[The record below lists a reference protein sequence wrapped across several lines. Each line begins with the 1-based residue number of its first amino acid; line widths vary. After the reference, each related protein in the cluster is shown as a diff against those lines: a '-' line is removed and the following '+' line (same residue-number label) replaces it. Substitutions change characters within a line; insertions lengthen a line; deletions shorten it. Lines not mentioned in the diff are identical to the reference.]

1 MFAMPALLSVY
12 PDALFVQTHRTPVDA
27 MASVSSLV
35 TILRSAFSDAVDP
48 VTVCREAIDYWSE
61 TMDKFLNERDRLAS
75 KRICDVEYD
84 EISRDPIAAV
94 RRIYDHFG
102 WSLSQQ
108 AEQRMR
114 VLVAKHAER
123 QPGNHR
129 YHLSQFGSSAEEVL
143 SAFAPYCQ
151 RFGLS
156 PVEGEK
162 IWPSRRDSALP
173 ETQPRSGFVSVAKN
187 NGETDG

>member
-1 MFAMPALLSVY
+1 
-12 PDALFVQTHRTPVDA
+12 

-61 TMDKFLNERDRLAS
+61 TVEKFLNERDRLAS
-75 KRICDVEYD
+75 QRICDVEFD
-84 EISRDPIAAV
+84 EVSRDPIAAV
-94 RRIYDHFG
+94 RRIYDYFG
-102 WSLSQQ
+102 WSLSKQ

-114 VLVAKHAER
+114 TLVASHAER

-129 YHLSQFGSSAEEVL
+129 YHLSQFGFSAEEVL

-156 PVEGEK
+156 PVEDEE
-162 IWPSRRDSALP
+162 IWSSRRDSALP
-173 ETQPRSGFVSVAKN
+173 ETQRRSGSVSFVGN
-187 NGETDG
+187 NGEVGG

>member
-1 MFAMPALLSVY
+1 MPELLSVY
-12 PDALFVQTHRTPVDA
+12 PDALFVQTHRTPVDS

-48 VTVCREAIDYWSE
+48 FTACREAINYWSE
-61 TMDKFLNERDRLAS
+61 AVEKFLHERDRLIS
-75 KRICDVEYD
+75 QRICDVQYD

-94 RRIYDHFG
+94 GRIYDRFG
-102 WSLSQQ
+102 WSLSRE

-114 VLVAKHAER
+114 ALVKSHAQR

-143 SAFAPYCQ
+143 GAFAPYCQ
-151 RFGLS
+151 RFGLAKPDEEALRS
-156 PVEGEK
+156 PQTGSSFRKKQE
-162 IWPSRRDSALP
+162 ILM
-173 ETQPRSGFVSVAKN
+173 QPQSWG
-187 NGETDG
+187 

>member
-1 MFAMPALLSVY
+1 MPALLSIY

-48 VTVCREAIDYWSE
+48 IMVCREAIHYWSE
-61 TMDKFLNERDRLAS
+61 TMHKFLNERDRLAS
-75 KRICDVEYD
+75 NRICDVEYD

-102 WSLSQQ
+102 WSLSQN

-114 VLVAKHAER
+114 TLVASHAER

-143 SAFAPYCQ
+143 DAFAPYCQ

-156 PVEGEK
+156 GLDGEK
-162 IWPSRRDSALP
+162 LSSSRQASSFP
-173 ETQPRSGFVSVAKN
+173 EAQRRSGFLSFTGKN
-187 NGETDG
+187 AEAGG

>member
-1 MFAMPALLSVY
+1 MSAMPALLSVY

-48 VTVCREAIDYWSE
+48 VTVCREAIHYWSE
-61 TMDKFLNERDRLAS
+61 TMDKFLGERDRLAS
-75 KRICDVEYD
+75 NRICDVEFD
-84 EISRDPIAAV
+84 EISRDPIAAI
-94 RRIYDHFG
+94 RRIYDYFG
-102 WSLSQQ
+102 WSLSKQ

-114 VLVAKHAER
+114 TLVASHAER

-129 YHLSQFGSSAEEVL
+129 YHLSQFGFTAEEVL

-151 RFGLS
+151 RFGIS

-162 IWPSRRDSALP
+162 LWSSRRDFALP
-173 ETQPRSGFVSVAKN
+173 KPQRHSGFVSVVKN
-187 NGETDG
+187 NGEARG

>member
-1 MFAMPALLSVY
+1 
-12 PDALFVQTHRTPVDA
+12 

-48 VTVCREAIDYWSE
+48 FTICREAIHYWSE
-61 TMDKFLNERDRLAS
+61 TMDKFLTERDRLANN
-75 KRICDVEYD
+75 RICDVQYG

-94 RRIYDHFG
+94 GRIYDYFG
-102 WSLSQQ
+102 WSLSRE

-114 VLVAKHAER
+114 TLVTSHAQR

-143 SAFAPYCQ
+143 RAFAPYCQ

-156 PVEGEK
+156 PFDGGK
-162 IWPSRRDSALP
+162 RWSSPRDSALP
-173 ETQPRSGFVSVAKN
+173 QAQSRSSFVSFAKN
-187 NGETDG
+187 NAEAGG

>member
-1 MFAMPALLSVY
+1 
-12 PDALFVQTHRTPVDA
+12 

-48 VTVCREAIDYWSE
+48 FTVCREAIQYWSE
-61 TMDKFLNERDRLAS
+61 TMDKFLNERDRLAGN
-75 KRICDVEYD
+75 RICDVEYD

-94 RRIYDHFG
+94 GRIYDHFG
-102 WSLSQQ
+102 WSLSRD

-114 VLVAKHAER
+114 VLVTRHAQR

-156 PVEGEK
+156 SLDGEK

-173 ETQPRSGFVSVAKN
+173 KPQRRSGFVSVAKN
-187 NGETDG
+187 NGEADG